1 MSANGN
7 SAAVRFLYGTGTGRA
22 VLRLM
27 QKGRADRLV
36 VGFLKSPLSKPFI
49 RWYAGR
55 PVSYTHLDVYK
66 RKPLSPRLLKL

>member
-36 VGFLKSPLSKPFI
+36 VGFLKSKKVACQVKF
-49 RWYAGR
+49 
-55 PVSYTHLDVYK
+55 TF
-66 RKPLSPRLLKL
+66 

>member
-36 VGFLKSPLSKPFI
+36 V
-49 RWYAGR
+49 RRDAG
-55 PVSYTHLDVYK
+55 S
-66 RKPLSPRLLKL
+66 